1 MKPRAKNYTSDEI
14 SMLVDLVQE
23 NKSKLFGS
31 LSSSLSY
38 DDKNHVWE
46 NISIEI
52 SEAHGTFRS
61 KEDVSK
67 KWSNVLLAKH

>member
-1 MKPRAKNYTSDEI
+1 MTNSKVRNFRFSI
-14 SMLVDLVQE
+14 LVDIVQE

-31 LSSSLSY
+31 LSSSLSD

-46 NISIEI
+46 NISKEI
-52 SEAHGTFRS
+52 SEAHGTFWS

-67 KWSNVLLAKH
+67 KWSNVLAKHK

>member
-1 MKPRAKNYTSDEI
+1 MTNSKVRNFRFSI
-14 SMLVDLVQE
+14 LVDIVQE

-46 NISIEI
+46 NISKEI
-52 SEAHGTFRS
+52 SEAHGTFWS

-67 KWSNVLLAKH
+67 KWSNVLAKHK